1 MFKQFLLAAVLFATP
16 AFACQEDV
24 AKIPGLN
31 DQERAALVQKCEA
44 AKTEV
49 KAAVTEAVAEPEKV
63 AKQVS
68 TATTE
73 AVSVGKQAAE
83 VVKEVAKELSIAVN
97 EFITTP
103 VGVLATG
110 VAVWYFAG
118 DEVGSVI
125 GAIWDMLGGVILFII
140 ATIAGSAVRRSLMF
154 KETVDHTVKGW
165 FGSEKVVSVKSYHT
179 FSELKDDMQFGVCL
193 CTLAQVI
200 LYTLGFTM
208 IF

>member
-1 MFKQFLLAAVLFATP
+1 MLKQLMLAAVLFATP

-31 DQERAALVQKCEA
+31 DTERAALVQKCEA

-49 KAAVTEAVAEPEKV
+49 KAAVADPEKV
-63 AKQVS
+63 VEKVS

-125 GAIWDMLGGVILFII
+125 GAIWGMFGGVILFIV
-140 ATIAGSAVRRSLMF
+140 ATILGSAVRKSLMF
-154 KETVDHTVKGW
+154 KESVDTTLKGW
-165 FGSEKVVSVKSYHT
+165 FGNEKIVTKKYYHAFAGLPGDLPFAVVLVSI
-179 FSELKDDMQFGVCL
+179 
-193 CTLAQVI
+193 AQVV
-200 LYTLGFTM
+200 LYATGFMM

>member
-1 MFKQFLLAAVLFATP
+1 MLKRLVLAAVLFATP

-31 DQERAALVQKCEA
+31 DTERAALVAKCES

-49 KAAVTEAVAEPEKV
+49 KDTVVAVASKPEKV
-63 AKQVS
+63 VE
-68 TATTE
+68 TANQ

-103 VGVLATG
+103 VGVLATS
-110 VAVWYFAG
+110 VAIWYFAG
-118 DEVGSVI
+118 DQVGSLI
-125 GAIWDMLGGVILFII
+125 GAIWGMFGGIILFIVS
-140 ATIAGSAVRRSLMF
+140 TILGSAIRKSLMF
-154 KETVDHTVKGW
+154 KESVEFMQKGW
-165 FGSEKVVSVKSYHT
+165 FGSEKQVVRKTYHS
-179 FSELKDDMQFGVCL
+179 FSNLSSDMSFAVVLTC
-193 CTLAQVI
+193 LAQVLVYI
-200 LYTLGFTM
+200 MAFTM

>member
-1 MFKQFLLAAVLFATP
+1 MLKQLMLAAVLFATP

-31 DQERAALVQKCEA
+31 DTERAALVQKCEA

-49 KAAVTEAVAEPEKV
+49 KAAVAEPEKV
-63 AKQVS
+63 VEKVS

-125 GAIWDMLGGVILFII
+125 GAIWGMFGGVILFIV
-140 ATIAGSAVRRSLMF
+140 ATILGSAVRKSLMF
-154 KETVDHTVKGW
+154 KESVDTTLKGW
-165 FGSEKVVSVKSYHT
+165 FGNEKIVTKKYYHAFADLPGDLPFAVVLVSI
-179 FSELKDDMQFGVCL
+179 
-193 CTLAQVI
+193 AQVV
-200 LYTLGFTM
+200 LYAIGFMM

>member
-1 MFKQFLLAAVLFATP
+1 MLKQLMLAAVLFATP

-31 DQERAALVQKCEA
+31 DTERAALVQKCEA

-49 KAAVTEAVAEPEKV
+49 KAAVAEPEKV
-63 AKQVS
+63 VEKVS

-125 GAIWDMLGGVILFII
+125 GAIWGMFGGVILFIV
-140 ATIAGSAVRRSLMF
+140 ATILGSAVRKSLMF
-154 KETVDHTVKGW
+154 KESVDTTLKGW
-165 FGSEKVVSVKSYHT
+165 FGNEKIVTKKYYHAFADLPGDLPFAVVLVSI
-179 FSELKDDMQFGVCL
+179 
-193 CTLAQVI
+193 AQVV
-200 LYTLGFTM
+200 LYAMGFMM

>member
-1 MFKQFLLAAVLFATP
+1 MLKQLMLAAVLFATP

-31 DQERAALVQKCEA
+31 DTERAALVAKCES

-49 KAAVTEAVAEPEKV
+49 KETVVAVATNPQKV
-63 AKQVS
+63 AS
-68 TATTE
+68 ATTE
-73 AVSVGKQAAE
+73 AISVGKQAAE
-83 VVKEVAKELSIAVN
+83 VVREVAQELSIQVN

-110 VAVWYFAG
+110 VAIWYFAG

-125 GAIWDMLGGVILFII
+125 GAVWSMFGGLILFVI
-140 ATIAGSAVRRSLMF
+140 ATVLGTAIRKSLSY
-154 KETVDHTVKGW
+154 KETVESAQKGW
-165 FGSEKVVSVKSYHT
+165 FGSEKTVQRKVYAS
-179 FSELKDDMQFGVCL
+179 FRELDSDMQFATVL
-193 CTLAQVI
+193 TALAQI
-200 LYTLGFTM
+200 LIYSYAFSM

>member
-1 MFKQFLLAAVLFATP
+1 MLKQLMLAAVLFATP

-31 DQERAALVQKCEA
+31 DTERAALVQKCEA

-49 KAAVTEAVAEPEKV
+49 KAAVTEAVAEPEKAV
-63 AKQVS
+63 EKVS

-125 GAIWDMLGGVILFII
+125 GAIWGMFGGVILFIV
-140 ATIAGSAVRRSLMF
+140 ATILGSAVRKSLMF
-154 KETVDHTVKGW
+154 KESAETTLKGW
-165 FGSEKVVSVKSYHT
+165 FGVERIVTKKYYHAFADLPGDLPFAVVLVSI
-179 FSELKDDMQFGVCL
+179 
-193 CTLAQVI
+193 AQVV
-200 LYTLGFTM
+200 LYAMGFMM